1 LQESVRFNKLLL
13 FIEKTLKE
21 LLQATRGEA
30 LMSDMLEKIN
40 QSLTLNQVPKEWEKR
55 AYPSMKPLAS
65 WFEDL
70 LERVKFIKQGVLE
83 KPKLYWIS
91 AFFFPQGFLTSVLQI
106 YARKTKL
113 PVDSLAFSFIF
124 KQQTEK

>member
-1 LQESVRFNKLLL
+1 LQESVRFNKLLS

-65 WFEDL
+65 WF
-70 LERVKFIKQGVLE
+70 
-83 KPKLYWIS
+83 
-91 AFFFPQGFLTSVLQI
+91 
-106 YARKTKL
+106 
-113 PVDSLAFSFIF
+113 
-124 KQQTEK
+124 